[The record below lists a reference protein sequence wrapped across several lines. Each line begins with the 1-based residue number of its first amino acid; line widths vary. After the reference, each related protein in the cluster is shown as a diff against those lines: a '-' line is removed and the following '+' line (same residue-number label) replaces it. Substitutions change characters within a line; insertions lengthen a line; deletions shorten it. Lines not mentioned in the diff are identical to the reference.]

1 MLISLEGVAYISQAL
16 SLPLFAGSLF
26 YGAREVRE
34 LRRQVGA
41 AAQTQRLQATHD
53 FLDIIAVEEVR
64 ETRRKLFAKH
74 AQPLDST
81 LLAPGERESAV
92 RLAVAYDRVGLMVEH
107 ELLEDD
113 LVYLWQ
119 GAEVVR
125 LWGLV
130 EPLVA
135 EERRIR
141 GRENYCVYFERMAL
155 HFAGLASSQA

>member
-1 MLISLEGVAYISQAL
+1 MLISLEGLAYISQAL

-26 YGAREVRE
+26 YGARQVRE

-41 AAQTQRLQATHD
+41 AAQTQRLHATHD
-53 FLDIIAVEEVR
+53 FLDIIAVDEVR
-64 ETRRKLFAKH
+64 EARRKLFAKH
-74 AQPLDST
+74 DQPLNSAFLGPD
-81 LLAPGERESAV
+81 ERESAV

-119 GAEVVR
+119 GAEVIR

-130 EPLVA
+130 KPLVI

-141 GRENYCVYFERMAL
+141 GRENYCLYFERMAS
-155 HFAGLASSQA
+155 HFADLGVSQG